1 MEIHQ
6 IGIDTENNVI
16 HNNNKLMHERK
27 EYSFALLLAILI
39 FENGVSALG
48 TSKQWSSKKFVCS
61 SHIGEINKS
70 KLCCSRARRIVLTVL
85 KLSY

>member
-6 IGIDTENNVI
+6 IGSNTEHNVI

-48 TSKQWSSKKFVCS
+48 TSKQWSPKKIVCL
-61 SHIGEINKS
+61 SHIGEIN
-70 KLCCSRARRIVLTVL
+70 TF
-85 KLSY
+85 Y